1 MKTSFENSFV
11 HCIDKLIIYRNAL
24 MKLEKL
30 LNEFY
35 LNNGVPENGGIAYD
49 SFNVKVWFINIP
61 FPNPKFR
68 KDVTHIH
75 DIEHILNNCD
85 TSSKGEAFI
94 AGWEIG
100 TRFYKHFPI
109 NIIIFLAFGYFLWLH
124 PKTVF
129 KGFKK
134 GLNTIGII
142 DLGLTKSELIKM
154 EFNQL
159 QEITKKE
166 QHTKM
171 GISQL
176 AEFIF
181 CTFISQ
187 IIILFPLILI
197 ITGLIYV
204 FE

>member
-1 MKTSFENSFV
+1 MT
-11 HCIDKLIIYRNAL
+11 LG
-24 MKLEKL
+24 KL

-35 LNNGVPENGGIAYD
+35 LNNGLPENGGITYD
-49 SFNVKVWFINIP
+49 TFNIKVWFINIP

-75 DIEHILNNCD
+75 DIEHLLNNYD

-109 NIIIFLAFGYFLWLH
+109 NLIIFLAFGYFLFLH

-129 KGFKK
+129 NGFKK
-134 GLNTIGII
+134 GLNNVGII
-142 DLGLTKSELIKM
+142 DLGLKRSELMQM

-159 QEITKKE
+159 LKVTQKE
-166 QHTKM
+166 YHTKV

-176 AEFIF
+176 SEFMF
-181 CTFISQ
+181 CVIISQ
-187 IIILFPLILI
+187 IFLFSPFFLIGLGIIYL
-197 ITGLIYV
+197 
-204 FE
+204 

>member
-1 MKTSFENSFV
+1 
-11 HCIDKLIIYRNAL
+11 

-49 SFNVKVWFINIP
+49 TFNVKVWSINIP

-68 KDVTHIH
+68 KDVVHIH

-100 TRFYKHFPI
+100 TRFYKYFPI
-109 NIIIFLAFGYFLWLH
+109 NIIIILAFGYFLWLH

-134 GLNTIGII
+134 GMNTIGII
-142 DLGLTKSELIKM
+142 DLGLTKSELMKM

-159 QEITKKE
+159 VEITKKG

-181 CTFISQ
+181 CIFTSQ
-187 IIILFPLILI
+187 IIILFPFILI
-197 ITGLIYV
+197 ITVLICV